1 MFDGCVDRVSTGRHE
16 CERALAL
23 AEAVMS
29 SLHEI
34 ELVLTLRNRVF
45 GPEQFQEAAAKV
57 T

>member
-1 MFDGCVDRVSTGRHE
+1 MDRVSTGRHE